1 LILLSFSVFS
11 VFRGFI
17 MKKSILVVAG
27 EVSGDLHA
35 AKVVRAV
42 KACSPEST
50 FWGIGGDEL
59 RAEGVELLEHTD
71 QMSVMGIIEVLK
83 HYRFFKNVLSQ
94 VLAEVDRRKPD
105 TALLVDYPG
114 FNLRLAAELK
124 KRGVK
129 VYYYISPKVWAWNK
143 KRIPKMAQVI
153 DRLMVIFPFEV
164 EVFKG
169 SGLQVDFVG
178 NPLVEQIDEFLS
190 SNVQSLPRQSDR
202 LIALLPGSRRQE
214 IERILPT
221 MLEAAKKL
229 EAQFPDLS
237 FMIATPNERIEKIV
251 NEQIYQ
257 CPDKPLRLDVI
268 CGNARELMRQ
278 AAAAIVT
285 SGTATLETALIG
297 TPHILVYKTSAFTY
311 WFAKAV
317 VKISYLGLVNIVADR
332 SVCPELIQQDATPE
346 ALAAETAKLM
356 ADTPERESM
365 LEGYAEVRKILGS
378 DSAAENV
385 AKILCPA

>member
-1 LILLSFSVFS
+1 M
-11 VFRGFI
+11 G
-17 MKKSILVVAG
+17 KSILVVAG

-42 KACSPEST
+42 AARSPETS
-50 FWGIGGDEL
+50 FWGIGGDDLE
-59 RAEGVELLEHTD
+59 AEGVELLQHTD
-71 QMSVMGIIEVLK
+71 QMSVMGIVEVLR
-83 HYRFFKNVLSQ
+83 HYRFFKGVLQQ
-94 VLAEVDRRKPD
+94 VLAEADRRKPD
-105 TALLVDYPG
+105 AALLVDYPG

-124 KRGVK
+124 KRGVE

-143 KRIPKMAQVI
+143 KRIPKMAGVI

-178 NPLVEQIDEFLS
+178 NPLVAQIDEFLS
-190 SNVQSLPRQSDR
+190 SDWIPLPWKRGR
-202 LIALLPGSRRQE
+202 RIALLPGSRRQE

-221 MLEAAKKL
+221 MLAGAKKL
-229 EAQFPDLS
+229 EARFSDLS
-237 FMIATPNERIEKIV
+237 FMIATPNGRIEKIV
-251 NEQIYQ
+251 NEQISR
-257 CPDKPLRLDVI
+257 CPEKPERLDVV
-268 CGNARELMRQ
+268 CGHARELMRQ
-278 AAAAIVT
+278 AEAAIVT

-332 SVCPELIQQDATPE
+332 PVCPELIQQDATPE
-346 ALAAETAKLM
+346 TLAAETAKLM
-356 ADTPERESM
+356 ADTPERRAM
-365 LEGYAEVRKILGS
+365 LEGYEEVRQLLGAR
-378 DSAAENV
+378 DSAENV
-385 AKILCPA
+385 AGILCGN

>member
-1 LILLSFSVFS
+1 
-11 VFRGFI
+11 
-17 MKKSILVVAG
+17 MAG

-35 AKVVRAV
+35 AKVVQAV
-42 KACSPEST
+42 KARCPETT
-50 FWGIGGDEL
+50 FWGIGGDDL
-59 RAEGVELLEHTD
+59 RTEGVELLQHTD
-71 QMSVMGIIEVLK
+71 KMSVMGIVEVLK
-83 HYRFFKNVLSQ
+83 HYRFFKNAMNQ
-94 VLAEVDRRKPD
+94 ILAEVDRRKPD

-164 EVFKG
+164 DVFRDTD
-169 SGLQVDFVG
+169 LQVDFVG
-178 NPLVEQIDEFLS
+178 NPLVAQIDEFLS
-190 SNVQSLPRQSDR
+190 TDVQPLPWQSDR

-221 MLEAAKKL
+221 MLSAAKKL
-229 EAQFPDLS
+229 EAQFPDVS
-237 FMIATPNERIEKIV
+237 FMIATPNGRIEKMV
-251 NEQIYQ
+251 NEQITQ
-257 CPDKPLRLDVI
+257 RPEKPARLDVV

-278 AAAAIVT
+278 AEAAMVT

-311 WFAKAV
+311 WFAKTV
-317 VKISYLGLVNIVADR
+317 VKIAHIGLVNIVADR
-332 SVCPELIQQDATPE
+332 TICPELIQQDASPE
-346 ALAAETAKLM
+346 ALAEKTARLL
-356 ADTPERESM
+356 ADTPERRTM
-365 LEGYAEVRKILGS
+365 LEGYAEVRGLLGTKK
-378 DSAAENV
+378 AAENV
-385 AKILCPA
+385 AAILCE

>member
-1 LILLSFSVFS
+1 
-11 VFRGFI
+11 
-17 MKKSILVVAG
+17 MKKSILIVAG

-42 KACSPEST
+42 KARSPETT
-50 FWGIGGDEL
+50 FWGIGGDDL
-59 RAEGVELLEHTD
+59 RAEGVELLQHTD
-71 QMSVMGIIEVLK
+71 RMSVMGIVEVLK
-83 HYRFFKNVLSQ
+83 QYRFFKDTLTQVLS
-94 VLAEVDRRKPD
+94 EVDQRKPD
-105 TALLVDYPG
+105 AALLVDYPG

-143 KRIPKMAQVI
+143 KRIPKMEKVI

-178 NPLVEQIDEFLS
+178 NPLVDQIDDFLS
-190 SNVQSLPRQSDR
+190 AEEKSLPWKSERR
-202 LIALLPGSRRQE
+202 VGLLPGSRRQE

-221 MLEAAKKL
+221 MLDAAQKL
-229 EAQFPDLS
+229 EMQFPDIS
-237 FMIATPNERIEKIV
+237 FMIATPNERIEQVV
-251 NEQIYQ
+251 NDQISR
-257 CPDKPLRLDVI
+257 CAVKPSRLNVI

-278 AAAAIVT
+278 AEAAIVT

-311 WFAKAV
+311 WFAKTV
-317 VKISYLGLVNIVADR
+317 VKIAHIGLVNIVAGR
-332 SVCPELIQQDATPE
+332 TVCPELIQEE
-346 ALAAETAKLM
+346 ASAARLADETAKLM
-356 ADTPERESM
+356 TDTPEREVM
-365 LEGYAEVRKILGS
+365 LEGYAEVRQLLGTKK
-378 DSAAENV
+378 AAENV
-385 AKILCPA
+385 AAILCED